1 MKLVA
6 VVGGGQIY
14 TSTDAGATWTP
25 RANNRSWIA
34 VATSTDGTK
43 LVAAVQNGQLYT
55 STDSGGTWT
64 ARDAQ
69 RLWSSVASSADGMKL
84 VAAATYNATPGQIY
98 TSVDA
103 GVSWTPRESDRLW
116 RALAS
121 SADGTK
127 LLAAAQSGQL
137 YRSTDSGVN
146 WTAQES
152 TRNWRTV
159 ASSADG
165 EKLVAGQYASVAT
178 SPGLL
183 YTSGD
188 TSDGPPTT
196 FERDPDTG
204 RIIAR
209 WSGGASYVVI
219 RVNTASSAVAQPVP
233 LRLIV
238 HTDNT
243 NTHLFQRVFYGLSPG
258 SNYVNATLQSLL
270 DPTQLASARRV
281 TAVHLPVAAT
291 NAGWKFSGPIRLG
304 ASISTTVVLSHAD
317 HAANPFLHTYHPDHD
332 NLDPK
337 FRQPL
342 PPGFESYTVTRVIR
356 LTVLPPA
363 NDFASLTSSGRSF
376 TGIYDETVTFGGKG
390 AESRTFATQGTF
402 GLTRINSIGTLT
414 TP

>member
-165 EKLVAGQYASVAT
+165 EKLVAGQFASAAT

-183 YTSGD
+183 YTS
-188 TSDGPPTT
+188 DGTATT
-196 FERDPDTG
+196 YERDAATG

-209 WSGGASYVVI
+209 SPGGAPYVVT
-219 RVNTASSAVAQPVP
+219 RVNTASGAVARSMP
-233 LRLIV
+233 LRLIL
-238 HTDNT
+238 HTDTT
-243 NTHLFQRVFYGLSPG
+243 NTHLLQRVYHGLNPG
-258 SNYVNATLQSLL
+258 TNYVNATQELFL
-270 DPTQLASARRV
+270 DPRQLATARRIS
-281 TAVHLPVAAT
+281 AVHLPASPT
-291 NAGWKFSGPIRLG
+291 NTFWKFTGPLQAGTVITATVRLG
-304 ASISTTVVLSHAD
+304 HGD
-317 HAANPFLHTYHPDHD
+317 HASNPFLHTYHPDHD
-332 NLDPK
+332 NLDAK
-337 FRQPL
+337 FTQPL
-342 PPGFESYTVTRVIR
+342 ATGFESYTITRVIS
-356 LTVLPPA
+356 LTLTPPA
-363 NDFASLTSSGRSF
+363 NDFASLTSSGQTR
-376 TGIYDETVTFGGKG
+376 TGVYAETVTLAGKG
-390 AESRTFATQGTF
+390 AESRSFGTQGTF
-402 GLTRINSIGTLT
+402 TLNRINRIGTLT
-414 TP
+414 TQ